1 MSDVIQYAKVIEPCV
16 YKNEFYEV
24 DDIITGTEEEIEQ
37 HVHFGYAVPTEEAPV
52 VEEAAPVV
60 EEAAPVVEEAAPV
73 VEEAAVEEQPAEEP
87 AEDETKKGKK

>member
-37 HVHFGYAVPTEEAPV
+37 HVHFGYAIPTEEASV
-52 VEEAAPVV
+52 VEEEQP
-60 EEAAPVVEEAAPV
+60 
-73 VEEAAVEEQPAEEP
+73 VEEQPVEEP
-87 AEDETKKGKK
+87 AEEETKKGKK

>member
-52 VEEAAPVV
+52 VEGEV
-60 EEAAPVVEEAAPV
+60 
-73 VEEAAVEEQPAEEP
+73 VEEQPAEEP
-87 AEDETKKGKK
+87 AEEEAKKGKK

>member
-52 VEEAAPVV
+52 VEEAA
-60 EEAAPVVEEAAPV
+60 
-73 VEEAAVEEQPAEEP
+73 VEEQPAEEPAEEP
-87 AEDETKKGKK
+87 AEDETKKGKN

>member
-24 DDIITGTEEEIEQ
+24 DDVITGTEEEIEQ

-52 VEEAAPVV
+52 VEE
-60 EEAAPVVEEAAPV
+60 EEV
-73 VEEAAVEEQPAEEP
+73 VEEQPAEEP
-87 AEDETKKGKK
+87 AEEETKKGKK

>member
-24 DDIITGTEEEIEQ
+24 DDVITGTEEEIEQ

-52 VEEAAPVV
+52 VEEV
-60 EEAAPVVEEAAPV
+60 
-73 VEEAAVEEQPAEEP
+73 VEEQPAEEQP
-87 AEDETKKGKK
+87 AEEETKKGKK

>member
-52 VEEAAPVV
+52 IEEEVV
-60 EEAAPVVEEAAPV
+60 K
-73 VEEAAVEEQPAEEP
+73 EQPAEEP
-87 AEDETKKGKK
+87 AEEDPKKGKK

>member
-37 HVHFGYAVPTEEAPV
+37 HVHFGYVVPTEEAPV
-52 VEEAAPVV
+52 VEEVV
-60 EEAAPVVEEAAPV
+60 E
-73 VEEAAVEEQPAEEP
+73 EEQPAEEFV
-87 AEDETKKGKK
+87 EEETKKGKK

>member
-1 MSDVIQYAKVIEPCV
+1 MSDVIQHAKVIEPCV

-52 VEEAAPVV
+52 VEEEVV
-60 EEAAPVVEEAAPV
+60 EEQPVEE
-73 VEEAAVEEQPAEEP
+73 PAEEP
-87 AEDETKKGKK
+87 AEEESKKGKK

>member
-52 VEEAAPVV
+52 VEEAAVQEQP
-60 EEAAPVVEEAAPV
+60 
-73 VEEAAVEEQPAEEP
+73 VEEQPVEELAEY
-87 AEDETKKGKK
+87 ETKKGKK

>member
-37 HVHFGYAVPTEEAPV
+37 NVHFGYAVPTEEAPKEEEP
-52 VEEAAPVV
+52 VEETPI
-60 EEAAPVVEEAAPV
+60 
-73 VEEAAVEEQPAEEP
+73 EEP
-87 AEDETKKGKK
+87 ESDGKKTAKK

>member
-52 VEEAAPVV
+52 AEEV
-60 EEAAPVVEEAAPV
+60 
-73 VEEAAVEEQPAEEP
+73 VEEQPAEEESAEEES

>member
-37 HVHFGYAVPTEEAPV
+37 HVHFGYAVPTEEAPKEEEP
-52 VEEAAPVV
+52 VEETPI
-60 EEAAPVVEEAAPV
+60 
-73 VEEAAVEEQPAEEP
+73 EEP
-87 AEDETKKGKK
+87 ESDGKKTAKK

>member
-24 DDIITGTEEEIEQ
+24 DDVITGTEAEIEQ
-37 HVHFGYAVPTEEAPV
+37 HVHFGYAVPTEEDPV
-52 VEEAAPVV
+52 VEEV
-60 EEAAPVVEEAAPV
+60 
-73 VEEAAVEEQPAEEP
+73 VEEQPAEEP

>member
-52 VEEAAPVV
+52 AEEEV
-60 EEAAPVVEEAAPV
+60 
-73 VEEAAVEEQPAEEP
+73 VEEQPVEEP
-87 AEDETKKGKK
+87 AEEETKKGKK

>member
-52 VEEAAPVV
+52 VEEEPV
-60 EEAAPVVEEAAPV
+60 EEPPI
-73 VEEAAVEEQPAEEP
+73 EEP
-87 AEDETKKGKK
+87 ESDGKKTTKK